1 MLTFFK
7 VERNAAYLLLAFASL
22 GLVLANSPLAESFNV
37 LRETKLGPSELGL
50 DLTISHW
57 LGEGFMTAFFLL
69 IGLELRR
76 EFAFGVFQKASAL
89 VIPGLAALFGAI
101 LPAAV
106 FICLVSGPASVGW
119 PIPMATD
126 VTFALAVFAIFGRLM
141 PASSRVFLLAFAVI
155 DDLIAILVIALFLSK
170 SLDVS
175 NLAIALVFL
184 AAFAGVQRWNWAT
197 KSSAPVPAIDSTP
210 ALASAKRI
218 RAVLATAAALLA
230 WYFMLESGVSPAVM
244 GVLLG
249 LSVAPKYLEALET
262 RIHPWVSLLI
272 LPIFALFATGVS
284 LSGANGQNVN
294 GAGLAFT
301 AVTLAILLRPLAKI
315 LGISLGAML
324 GRRLLGSD
332 AFSGMKTSDYWRIS
346 VLGGIGFTVSLLI
359 TAQVYANDSGLT
371 TEAVVAT
378 LIAMVVS
385 MLAGAWA
392 LSIRKPQLGH

>member
-37 LRETKLGPSELGL
+37 LRETKLGPSELSL

-76 EFAFGVFQKASAL
+76 EFASGVFQKPSAL

-184 AAFAGVQRWNWAT
+184 AAFAGVQRWNWGS
-197 KSSAPVPAIDSTP
+197 KSQVSAVGADPAWSN
-210 ALASAKRI
+210 RI

-249 LSVAPKYLEALET
+249 LSIAPKYLEALET

-284 LSGANGQNVN
+284 LSGAAGGGV
-294 GAGLAFT
+294 GLAFT